1 MRNPRGPQCTYLIGR
16 SAEADIVLG
25 DASVSRLHAELV
37 RGKDGTWYLTDR
49 NSTGGTY
56 LHSRGEWVPVKQGF
70 VRAEDRVMLG
80 AYACGV
86 DDLLRRIPD
95 SAKASS
101 ASDGVELGSVTPL
114 PDDRPA
120 GPVRRDPVTGDI
132 LSVEDD

>member
-1 MRNPRGPQCTYLIGR
+1 M
-16 SAEADIVLG
+16 
-25 DASVSRLHAELV
+25 SRLHAELV

-80 AYACGV
+80 AYACGM
-86 DDLLRRIPD
+86 DELLRRIPD
-95 SAKASS
+95 GAKASP
-101 ASDGVELGSVTPL
+101 AADGAEQGSGTPVR
-114 PDDRPA
+114 DDLPA

-132 LSVEDD
+132 LSVEDE

>member
-1 MRNPRGPQCTYLIGR
+1 M
-16 SAEADIVLG
+16 LG

-56 LHSRGEWVPVKQGF
+56 LQSNGEWVPVKQGF
-70 VRAEDRVMLG
+70 VRAGDRVMLG
-80 AYACGV
+80 AFACSV

-95 SAKASS
+95 GSQASS
-101 ASDGVELGSVTPL
+101 APEGEVEETVP
-114 PDDRPA
+114 PVRDDRPV

-132 LSVEDD
+132 LSVEDE